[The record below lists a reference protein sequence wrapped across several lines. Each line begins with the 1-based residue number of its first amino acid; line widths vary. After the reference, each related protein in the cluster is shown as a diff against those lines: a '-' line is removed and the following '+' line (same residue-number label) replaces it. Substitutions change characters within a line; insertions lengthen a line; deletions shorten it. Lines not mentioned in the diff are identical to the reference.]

1 MLSRAL
7 AVPFIIAAAGVL
19 LAGCSTPTPSPSG
32 GGGGGDEQPA
42 PAVDLPGWYGTDLDG
57 DGCPVPTSDAALER
71 FVGAGDFLQAE
82 VPDGWCVYGS
92 TDYTEY
98 VAIPV
103 PPVDDFGADV
113 RAALEPAGWQ
123 FDAADDD
130 SPQWSWINA
139 FPSGSEAGFDD
150 GAVDGAIFTVDSATQ
165 DDIDTYSIWFGTLPT
180 AFGGAWTEGD
190 KISVVGFW

>member
-7 AVPFIIAAAGVL
+7 TVPFIVAAAGVL
-19 LAGCSTPTPSPSG
+19 LAGCSAPAPNPG
-32 GGGGGDEQPA
+32 GGGSDDPPA
-42 PAVDLPGWYGTDLDG
+42 PVVDLPGWYGTDLDS
-57 DGCPVPTSDAALER
+57 DGCPIPVGDAALER
-71 FVGAGDFLQAE
+71 FAGAGDFLQAE
-82 VPDGWCVYGS
+82 VPDGWCVYSS

-113 RAALEPAGWQ
+113 RAALEPAGWE

-139 FPSGSEAGFDD
+139 FPPGSETDFED
-150 GAVDGAIFTVDSATQ
+150 GAVDGAIFTVGSATQ

-180 AFGGAWTEGD
+180 AFGGAWSVGD
-190 KISVVGFW
+190 EISVLGFW